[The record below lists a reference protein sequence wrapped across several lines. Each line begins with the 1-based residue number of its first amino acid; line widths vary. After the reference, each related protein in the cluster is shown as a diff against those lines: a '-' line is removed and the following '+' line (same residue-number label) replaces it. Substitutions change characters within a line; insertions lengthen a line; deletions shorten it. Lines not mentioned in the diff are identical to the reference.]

1 MARADSAR
9 NRAALVAAAR
19 EVFAERGL
27 DATLDD
33 VAARAGVGT
42 GTAYRHF
49 RNKQELAGEVLGEA
63 TEQIG
68 RDLEAALEVEDP
80 WAALVTFFETV
91 GARQAADRGLY
102 EVLAGLGRA
111 DDKVRL
117 WPAMVRTVTTLLD
130 RARAAGVVRPDV
142 QPEDVAFAFSLLGP
156 AFDLSRAG
164 QPDVW
169 RRYLA
174 VILDGLRAT
183 DRGPL
188 PGAAPRLAT
197 LDDLIATSKPHRRR

>member
-1 MARADSAR
+1 MRADSAR

-19 EVFAERGL
+19 EVFAEHGL

-33 VAARAGVGT
+33 IAARAGVGT

-49 RNKQELAGEVLGEA
+49 RNKQELAAEVLGEA
-63 TEQIG
+63 TEQIVL
-68 RDLEAALEVEDP
+68 DAEAALAVEDP
-80 WAALVTFFETV
+80 WVALVTFFETA
-91 GARQAADRGLY
+91 GARQASDRGLY
-102 EVLAGLGRA
+102 QALAGLGRPA
-111 DDKVRL
+111 DKVRL
-117 WPAMVRTVTTLLD
+117 WPDIVRTVTTLLD

-169 RRYLA
+169 RRHLA

-188 PGAAPRLAT
+188 PGAPPRLAT
-197 LDDLIATSKPHRRR
+197 LDDLIATSTPRRRRR